1 MINLILSVV
10 NTVIFIG
17 LIIADI
23 RDIKS
28 NRNLSK
34 QITELK
40 AMLTQSNENEDQFIK
55 TTTNMVVAS
64 QNKSTAQDNYLWKS
78 IMILARRIHNLEDN
92 NYVK

>member
-10 NTVIFIG
+10 NTAIFIG

-34 QITELK
+34 QIAELK
-40 AMLTQSNENEDQFIK
+40 AMLTQSTKNEDQFIK
-55 TTTNMVVAS
+55 TTTDMVVAS
-64 QNKSTAQDNYLWKS
+64 QNKSTAQDNDLWKS
-78 IMILARRIHNLEDN
+78 IMILAEQIHDLRDDH
-92 NYVK
+92 YV